1 MFQLLSVSIHSL
13 RTYLS
18 SFFPRTS
25 LSRPQCLNMVR
36 IALPVESIF
45 ICEYVLRSSSMKKYS
60 PVEEQNQCSWNLGS
74 WWNGKGEKKESRV
87 SGLLLRLSWKLLSL
101 TTCTSIYSV
110 RFCKNLLGF
119 LSKGFTHMK
128 TCFHHDQ
135 AITPA
140 PGNNHIWICVNHH
153 TYRQ

>member
-1 MFQLLSVSIHSL
+1 M
-13 RTYLS
+13 
-18 SFFPRTS
+18 
-25 LSRPQCLNMVR
+25 
-36 IALPVESIF
+36 
-45 ICEYVLRSSSMKKYS
+45 
-60 PVEEQNQCSWNLGS
+60 
-74 WWNGKGEKKESRV
+74 GKGRKIKEFRV

-140 PGNNHIWICVNHH
+140 HGNNHIWTGNSFFSTKDTHCPCSCVF
-153 TYRQ
+153 